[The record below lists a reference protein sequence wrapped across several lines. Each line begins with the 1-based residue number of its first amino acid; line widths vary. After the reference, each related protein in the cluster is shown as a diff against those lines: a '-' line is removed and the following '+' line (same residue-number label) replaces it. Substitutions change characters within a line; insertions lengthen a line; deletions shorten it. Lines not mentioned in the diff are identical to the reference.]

1 MGSVKSLG
9 GIIPPMTERSYVV
22 AHDPR
27 HPEGVG
33 AIVSEG
39 KSVTKASRLG
49 ATLLPIDSVLEQEL
63 AMGGFVKRQFGPDGI
78 VFNANRGQSGCPIA
92 LQVRSGVPFVHW
104 AAEVVQRG
112 PSPQGQF
119 RLWVNNGAAQLLSS
133 GLAILNA
140 PPAFRLEGGKL
151 AESIVIRGS
160 ARMTGLT
167 DGFMGLGLWGVCTDV
182 AVLWIAVTQAQF
194 AE

>member
-1 MGSVKSLG
+1 MG
-9 GIIPPMTERSYVV
+9 GIIPPMSERSYVV

-33 AIVSEG
+33 AIVSEPAR
-39 KSVTKASRLG
+39 VTKAMRTG
-49 ATLLPIDSVLEQEL
+49 AVLLPVDPVLEQEL
-63 AMGGFVKRQFGPDGI
+63 ALGGFVKRQFGPDGI

-92 LQVRSGVPFVHW
+92 LQVRTGVPFVHW
-104 AAEVVQRG
+104 AAQVVQRG

-133 GLAILNA
+133 GLAVLNA
-140 PPAFRLEGGKL
+140 PPQFRLEASDRDG
-151 AESIVIRGS
+151 IVIRGS

-167 DGFMGLGLWGVCTDV
+167 DGFMGLGLWGVCSSV
-182 AVLWIAVTQAQF
+182 AVLWIAVSQAQF